1 MAEHVTKAEA
11 HESAN
16 HHWRIALRHRGTR
29 RFWGPVRQNRICK
42 AFEDQISSQS
52 TLHLDLESR
61 GLRVLQKRFLGF
73 VQHPSWTTI
82 IAGQANKHSSS
93 FVLSTPTPTI
103 LKLILGVLIHSSS
116 IGRLGRLILGIHMYS
131 N

>member
-1 MAEHVTKAEA
+1 MAEHITKAEA
-11 HESAN
+11 HKSAN

-29 RFWGPVRQNRICK
+29 RFWGPVRQKRICK
-42 AFEDQISSQS
+42 AFKDQISSQS

-73 VQHPSWTTI
+73 VQHPWTTI
-82 IAGQANKHSSS
+82 IGGQAKCSSS

-103 LKLILGVLIHSSS
+103 
-116 IGRLGRLILGIHMYS
+116 GRLGRLISGIHMYA